1 MKPSKTVLIGLF
13 LVGALVTGSLIISC
27 SHQDKKGAP
36 PAAAQPPKATVPA
49 PEVKAPPPSEKKPS
63 VSVDF
68 DHVPLSDVAVFVTDN
83 TGKGFV
89 LNGTEK
95 TTITW
100 IEYNIPR
107 EKLLDSFLSIL
118 AASHLVT
125 KLTGP
130 DQAVFTIG
138 KLEEK
143 VLYKLNFATSSR
155 GVFFLLGNTVYPKDK
170 FPHQVQY
177 SAGHWYAFLPQDLA
191 DQLNSTEVNR
201 HAKM

>member
-1 MKPSKTVLIGLF
+1 MKPSKTVLICLF
-13 LVGALVTGSLIISC
+13 LVGALVTGSLVISC
-27 SHQDKKGAP
+27 SSQDKKGAS
-36 PAAAQPPKATVPA
+36 PAAAQAPKATV
-49 PEVKAPPPSEKKPS
+49 PEVKAPPPAEKKPS

-107 EKLLDSFLSIL
+107 EKLLDSFLNIL
-118 AASHLVT
+118 AASNLVV
-125 KLTGP
+125 KPTGP

-170 FPHQVQY
+170 FPHQLQY
-177 SAGHWYAFLPQDLA
+177 SAGHWYALLPQDLA
-191 DQLNSTEVNR
+191 DQLNSTEANR